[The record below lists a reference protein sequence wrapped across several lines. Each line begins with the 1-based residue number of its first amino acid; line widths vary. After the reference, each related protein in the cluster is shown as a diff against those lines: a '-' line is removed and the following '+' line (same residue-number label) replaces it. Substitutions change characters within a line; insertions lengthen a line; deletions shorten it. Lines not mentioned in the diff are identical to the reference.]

1 MRSILIGGKAG
12 QGIAKTAELLGK
24 ALVKLGYHVFNY
36 RDYPSLIRG
45 GHNFNVVVFDKKP
58 VYSHVE
64 RNYDILAALDDRTL
78 DVHSHEISSTTLR
91 ITLKGHGGDI
101 EIDPLLLRKHNIP
114 FLSLN
119 IIFLG
124 AIACH
129 LGIPFEVMKSVV
141 SSLGEK
147 NIQALK
153 LGYNLT
159 KEENHLKKSNK
170 KLLFLTGN
178 EAIGLGAIASGI
190 DIYIAYPMTPATP
203 VLHFLAARKN
213 KYNYTVLQLENE
225 IAVVN
230 AALGAS
236 YAGANV
242 MVGTSGGG
250 FALMTEA
257 ISLQGMSEVPL
268 VVYLAQRTGPST
280 GVPTYT
286 AQSDLLFA
294 IHAGHGEFPRV
305 VLAPGDPAEA
315 FRMTMTAFYLSNKFR
330 VLSIILG
337 DKHLGESHYTHT
349 LDEFSPLVKPE
360 KFITLET
367 EDYKSYKIT
376 ENGISPR
383 SVPGAIPF
391 AVRATSYEHD
401 EEGITTEDPHM
412 IEKMVE
418 KRLRKWESLSVAVK
432 NLEPVSVYGEGD
444 KAIVSWGS
452 TKGVIFDTLKRLEGW
467 KFVKINILAPFPS
480 EEVLKELDDAKRVVV
495 IENSAT
501 GQLSKLLA
509 MKTGLITDD
518 KILRY
523 DARPFTVDY
532 IFRRLRG

>member
-159 KEENHLKKSNK
+159 KEENRLKKSNK